1 MDFTEVYNTLNYL
14 NLVDKDDIILY
25 LSSQKNIVE
34 KIHRKR
40 RDLQSI
46 FYLYDDKIR
55 SIQRFLK
62 YVLFRNRIKDIIAT
76 IRRNSD
82 YYTNTET
89 LLGVPL
95 QEIKSEH
102 FFSYNQDGFNYAFD
116 IRELDKLI
124 DYKLTNPYN
133 TKNFPKD
140 IVRQVKRL
148 MRNKNF
154 GDILAYIQMS
164 IPLNS
169 NESAKIASVFNKLT
183 SLYVYP
189 DIRKFLNFTGKQYL
203 YFIQDLRTNVLIN
216 KHIPPYQYDLLVD
229 IHNEN
234 NIARTRR
241 VVLDILLK
249 VLSIKDINT
258 YTRALIVS
266 EQIENTINS
275 DSDDSDDSTDDSN
288 NNNNIS
294 SSLIRTTN
302 PLFIRRANTRRRQR
316 RLLRLGSNTTF
327 PSFPLRRTGPPLR
340 PPPVPPAPPAPPAPP
355 MTPAPPIVIDLVNSA
370 TNIIESSSISA
381 PPRTPPARP
390 PGINSDAQLYAN
402 ILADTEN
409 IINSL
414 DSNTTI
420 NDVRLSDITDSIQT
434 QIDNLINRINNVE
447 LSSTLS
453 VETRA
458 NDGDEED
465 IIIFNSEENP

>member
-34 KIHRKR
+34 KIHKKR

-62 YVLFRNRIKDIIAT
+62 YVLFRNRVKDIIAT

-89 LLGVPL
+89 LLGVPI
-95 QEIKSEH
+95 EDIKSEH
-102 FFSYNQDGFNYAFD
+102 FFSYTQDGFNYAFD

-124 DYKLTNPYN
+124 DYKLSNPYN

-140 IVRQVKRL
+140 IVRHVKRL

-216 KHIPPYQYDLLVD
+216 KHIPTYQYDLLVD

-241 VVLDILLK
+241 IVLDMLLK
-249 VLSIKDINT
+249 VLSIQDINT

-288 NNNNIS
+288 NNNH
-294 SSLIRTTN
+294 LIRTTN

-340 PPPVPPAPPAPPAPP
+340 PPPPPPEPPAT
-355 MTPAPPIVIDLVNSA
+355 TPPPIVIDLVNSA
-370 TNIIESSSISA
+370 TNIIETSSISA

-390 PGINSDAQLYAN
+390 PGINNDVQLYTN
-402 ILADTEN
+402 LLVDTEN
-409 IINSL
+409 LINNL
-414 DSNTTI
+414 DSNTTTS
-420 NDVRLSDITDSIQT
+420 DVRLSDITNSIQT
-434 QIDNLINRINNVE
+434 QIDNLITRINSISNVQD
-447 LSSTLS
+447 SPTSS